1 MGEGFGFMKGFKQ
14 AGHGIFTHS
23 RPDKIGTP
31 YPMSRRPRLLP
42 LDIRDILNGL
52 SAKESAQIPY
62 PACFNWFN
70 PEGK

>member
-14 AGHGIFTHS
+14 AGHSIFTHS
-23 RPDKIGTP
+23 RPDKIETP
-31 YPMSRRPRLLP
+31 RFLP
-42 LDIRDILNGL
+42 HDIYRYFIGL

-62 PACFNWFN
+62 PACFNWFD

>member
-1 MGEGFGFMKGFKQ
+1 MGEGFGFMKGYKQ
-14 AGHGIFTHS
+14 AGHGIFAHS
-23 RPDKIGTP
+23 RPDKIWTL

-42 LDIRDILNGL
+42 LYIYRYFIGL

-62 PACFNWFN
+62 PVCFNWFN

>member
-14 AGHGIFTHS
+14 AGHSIFTHS
-23 RPDKIGTP
+23 RPDKIGLST
-31 YPMSRRPRLLP
+31 SRRPRPLP
-42 LDIRDILNGL
+42 LDIYRYFIGL